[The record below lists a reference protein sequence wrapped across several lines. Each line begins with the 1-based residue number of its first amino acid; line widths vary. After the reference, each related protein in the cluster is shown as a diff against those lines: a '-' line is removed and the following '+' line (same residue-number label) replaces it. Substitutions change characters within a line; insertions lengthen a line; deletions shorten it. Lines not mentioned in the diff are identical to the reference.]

1 MIYELRIYD
10 VIPGKLGVLNERFAN
25 MTVHVFERHGI
36 KVIGFWTDVIGV
48 SNRITYLVAFN
59 DLDHRERAWRETLS
73 DQELVEAFRESE
85 KGGPLITR
93 MTNSIMRPTP
103 YSPLQ

>member
-1 MIYELRIYD
+1 M
-10 VIPGKLGVLNERFAN
+10 
-25 MTVHVFERHGI
+25 
-36 KVIGFWTDVIGV
+36 
-48 SNRITYLVAFN
+48 
-59 DLDHRERAWRETLS
+59 DHRERVWRETLS

>member
-10 VIPGKLGVLNERFAN
+10 TIPGKLPALSERFEKT
-25 MTVHVFERHGI
+25 TVRVFERHGI

-48 SNRITYLVAFN
+48 SNRLTYLVAF
-59 DLDHRERAWRETLS
+59 DDMDARERIWRSTLS
-73 DQELVEAFRESE
+73 DPELIAAFAASE
-85 KGGPLITR
+85 KDGPLIAR
-93 MTNSIMRPTP
+93 MTNTILRPTP